1 MILTKYTVVC
11 NMPFLMYIFF
21 IFLTLNLLG
30 DNNYVLKVRNK
41 NDYAV
46 LQTLVDQKIHCG
58 FEPQPFCM

>member
-1 MILTKYTVVC
+1 
-11 NMPFLMYIFF
+11 MPFLMYIFF

-46 LQTLVDQKIHCG
+46 LQTLLDQKIHCG